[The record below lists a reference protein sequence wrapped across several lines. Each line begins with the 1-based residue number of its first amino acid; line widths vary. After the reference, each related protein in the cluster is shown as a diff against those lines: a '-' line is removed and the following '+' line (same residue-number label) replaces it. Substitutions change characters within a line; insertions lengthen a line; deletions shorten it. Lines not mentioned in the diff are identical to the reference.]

1 MSTTTPYFPR
11 KKRKNKMDVI
21 EICQKA
27 KYASQSFAAASTAKK
42 NAVLAKLKELILANK
57 DKILEANALDIER
70 AREAGRGSA
79 FLDRLALNESRI
91 NLMAESLDDVIALRD
106 PVGEVVERYTRPNGL
121 KVKRVR
127 APLGVIGIIFEAR
140 PNVAVDAASLCIKSG
155 NGVILRGSRE
165 SASSVNY
172 LVSLIKDA
180 LKGCGLNENI
190 VGNVDPMDR
199 ELTAV
204 MLRQDKYIDVVIPR
218 GGEALKK
225 VVLENAT
232 MPVIASAGGNCHM
245 YIAKSAD
252 IPMAVSLVVNAKCNR
267 PSTCNALETLLI
279 DRAHGKETVV
289 ALLKA
294 LKDNKVELRGT
305 QEVADIAGGLD
316 LIVGEEEFGK
326 EYDDLIIK
334 IKMVSGVKE
343 AIDHINLY
351 GTRHSDAIVT
361 NNQKEARRFTQ
372 EVDSAAVYVNVS
384 TRFTDGFELGLGA
397 EMGISTQKLHVR
409 GPIGLRELT
418 SVKYVVTGEGQLRK

>member
-1 MSTTTPYFPR
+1 
-11 KKRKNKMDVI
+11 MDVI

-172 LVSLIKDA
+172 
-180 LKGCGLNENI
+180 
-190 VGNVDPMDR
+190 
-199 ELTAV
+199 
-204 MLRQDKYIDVVIPR
+204 
-218 GGEALKK
+218 
-225 VVLENAT
+225 
-232 MPVIASAGGNCHM
+232 
-245 YIAKSAD
+245 
-252 IPMAVSLVVNAKCNR
+252 
-267 PSTCNALETLLI
+267 
-279 DRAHGKETVV
+279 
-289 ALLKA
+289 
-294 LKDNKVELRGT
+294 
-305 QEVADIAGGLD
+305 
-316 LIVGEEEFGK
+316 
-326 EYDDLIIK
+326 
-334 IKMVSGVKE
+334 
-343 AIDHINLY
+343 
-351 GTRHSDAIVT
+351 
-361 NNQKEARRFTQ
+361 
-372 EVDSAAVYVNVS
+372 
-384 TRFTDGFELGLGA
+384 
-397 EMGISTQKLHVR
+397 
-409 GPIGLRELT
+409 
-418 SVKYVVTGEGQLRK
+418 